1 MSATDL
7 QKPFSD
13 GELRALLEQYPARPP
28 TMGGSNVS
36 HEDSYLDHYV
46 VSAWEKKCSA
56 ILKRREDA
64 APDLAARV
72 IELEAEN
79 KRLRE
84 ADATSFLAKVLADIR
99 FVTGLG
105 VEPMLSDLAGEVGKL
120 LAAKQAE
127 ILRLEDELNQTTE
140 GLSDLIH
147 KVETTILEFEQGDDL
162 IWERFE
168 LQAAWDCRAKARAA
182 LKGGE
187 I

>member
-1 MSATDL
+1 MTPTTDL
-7 QKPFSD
+7 QKLAD
-13 GELRALLEQYPARPP
+13 LATLDVERLEKELDITNADHIALWLASSGQ
-28 TMGGSNVS
+28 MSI
-36 HEDSYLDHYV
+36 SYLAVQIANAYDR
-46 VSAWEKKCSA
+46 AT
-56 ILKRREDA
+56 
-64 APDLAARV
+64 AARV

-84 ADATSFLAKVLADIR
+84 AF
-99 FVTGLG
+99 
-105 VEPMLSDLAGEVGKL
+105 
-120 LAAKQAE
+120 
-127 ILRLEDELNQTTE
+127 NQTTE